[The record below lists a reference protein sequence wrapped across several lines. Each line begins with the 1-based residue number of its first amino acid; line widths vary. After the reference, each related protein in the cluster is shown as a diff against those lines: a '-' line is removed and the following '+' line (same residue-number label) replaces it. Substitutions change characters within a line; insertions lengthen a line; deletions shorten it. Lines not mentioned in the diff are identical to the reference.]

1 MAKQGQHKRDV
12 NDPRISKGRN
22 NPSKS
27 QTMTTGPYKKPE
39 TYRKQALEHEDPGRK
54 HPPKKIAWHDDTRV
68 PPSPHGNVRAR
79 HRRSGRSG
87 SDSNTSSKT
96 RGY

>member
-1 MAKQGQHKRDV
+1 MAKQGQHKRDR
-12 NDPRISKGRN
+12 NDPRISKGHN
-22 NPSKS
+22 YPEKS

-39 TYRKQALEHEDPGRK
+39 TYHKQALAHEDPGRK
-54 HPPKKIAWHDDTRV
+54 HPPTKIEWHDDTRL
-68 PPSPHGNVRAR
+68 PPGPQGNVRAR
-79 HRRSGRSG
+79 HLRSGRSG